1 MFFGI
6 LLNYSPLIEFY
17 RNQMNRISSANQL
30 AKHIADLRKKSKL
43 SQTDLAI
50 RCGLSRTAIQ
60 AIENGK
66 PTIKLDTLLKVLEFL
81 NIGLYINHH
90 LLVNDDEKTSN

>member
-1 MFFGI
+1 MFFMA

-17 RNQMNRISSANQL
+17 RNQMNRISSANQF

-66 PTIKLDTLLKVLEFL
+66 STIKLDTLLKVLEFL

-90 LLVNDDEKTSN
+90 LLANDDEKTSN